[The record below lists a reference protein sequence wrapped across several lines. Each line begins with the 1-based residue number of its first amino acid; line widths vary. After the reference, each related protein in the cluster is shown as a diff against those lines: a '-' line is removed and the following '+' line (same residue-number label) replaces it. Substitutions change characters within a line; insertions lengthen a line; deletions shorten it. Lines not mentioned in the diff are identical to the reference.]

1 MSSHISNPTET
12 PTTETGPHSMDDTCS
27 SSPTLINV
35 GLGERSYDILI
46 GSGLLEQ
53 AGGKISSL
61 RPKAKCSIVTDE
73 TVASFHLASLEASLK
88 SAGIDYKTVILPAGE
103 ATKSFDKLSFLLD
116 ELLSHEIERG
126 DLVIAFGG
134 GVMGD
139 LAGFAASVLRRGVD
153 FVQIPTSLLAQ
164 VDSSV
169 GGKTGINSS
178 YGKNLIGAFHQ
189 PLLVLCDLDVLK
201 TLDPRQFKAGYAE
214 VVKYGLI
221 KDAQFFQ
228 WLSDNRE
235 RVYNLET
242 DALVHAIQTSCS
254 MKAHVVSADEKEHG
268 VRALLNLGHTFG
280 HGFEALCGYGDR
292 LLHGEAIAIGM
303 VLAFEFSE
311 QLGLCEK
318 GLSQQV
324 EAHFIAAGLPTRIQ
338 DIPNYQEF
346 TVDALVDKMRQDKKV
361 ERGTLVFILTNAIG
375 DALVY
380 RKVTEDQLRK
390 FLNSQL
396 SGNH

>member
-1 MSSHISNPTET
+1 MSSLTTNDQGSPLDASNSNTLSS
-12 PTTETGPHSMDDTCS
+12 HSQ
-27 SSPTLINV
+27 INV
-35 GLGERSYDILI
+35 ELGDRSYEILM
-46 GSGLLEQ
+46 GGGLLQQ
-53 AGGKISSL
+53 AGRLISDL

-73 TVASFHLASLEASLK
+73 TVASFHLETLTKSLAD
-88 SAGIDYKTVILPAGE
+88 AGIEFKTVVLPAGE
-103 ATKSFDKLSFLLD
+103 ATKSFDKLQFLLD
-116 ELLSHEIERG
+116 ELLSHEIERA
-126 DLVIAFGG
+126 DLIIAFGG
-134 GVMGD
+134 GVIGD
-139 LAGFAASVLRRGVD
+139 LAGFAASILRRGVD

-201 TLDPRQFKAGYAE
+201 TLDPRQFRAGYAE

-221 KDAQFFQ
+221 RDIEFFN
-228 WLSDNRE
+228 WLCENRE
-235 RVYNLET
+235 AIHNLET
-242 DALVHAIQTSCS
+242 EALAHAIKVSCT
-254 MKAHVVSADEKEHG
+254 MKAEVVSADEKEHG
-268 VRALLNLGHTFG
+268 IRALLNLGHTFG

-318 GLSQQV
+318 GLSPVV
-324 EAHFIAAGLPTRIQ
+324 EAHFKAAGLPTQIQ
-338 DIPNYQEF
+338 DIPNYEEF
-346 TVDALVDKMRQDKKV
+346 TLEDLVGKMRQDKKV
-361 ERGTLVFILTNAIG
+361 ERGALVFILSKAIG

-380 RKVTEDQLRK
+380 RDVTEDQLRD
-390 FLNSQL
+390 FLNFKL
-396 SGNH
+396 SGTK

>member
-1 MSSHISNPTET
+1 MSSPISHSTET
-12 PTTETGPHSMDDTCS
+12 NLKEQNSTNSET
-27 SSPTLINV
+27 PTLINV

-46 GSGLLEQ
+46 GGGLLDQ
-53 AGGKISSL
+53 AGERIASL
-61 RPKAKCSIVTDE
+61 RPQAKCTIVTDE
-73 TVASFHLASLEASLK
+73 TVASFHLKTLEASLA
-88 SAGIDYKTVILPAGE
+88 SAGISFKTVALPAGE
-103 ATKSFDKLSFLLD
+103 ATKSFDKLSYLLD

-134 GVMGD
+134 GVIGD
-139 LAGFAASVLRRGVD
+139 LAGFAASILRRGVD

-221 KDAQFFQ
+221 KDAEFFN
-228 WLSDNRE
+228 WLSNNRE
-235 RVYNLET
+235 RVFDLDTE
-242 DALVHAIQTSCS
+242 ALVHAIQTSCA
-254 MKAHVVSADEKEHG
+254 MKAYVVSADEKEHG

-311 QLGLCEK
+311 QLGLCQK
-318 GLSQQV
+318 GLHEEV
-324 EAHFIAAGLPTRIQ
+324 EAHFKAAGLPTRIQ
-338 DIPNYQEF
+338 DIPAYEEF
-346 TVDALVDKMRQDKKV
+346 SVDMLVDKMRQDKKV
-361 ERGTLVFILTNAIG
+361 ERGNLVFILAKAIG
-375 DALVY
+375 DAVVY
-380 RKVTEDQLRK
+380 RDIREEQLRE
-390 FLNSQL
+390 FLNL
-396 SGNH
+396 KLD